1 MSAINKRDEAACTL
15 LSRTDS
21 NPPYTIEA
29 RYLAKYHVSRCQ
41 KCQLKFGEIIK
52 NWDNYN

>member
-1 MSAINKRDEAACTL
+1 MSAIDKRDEAACAL
-15 LSRTDS
+15 LSRMNS
-21 NPPYTIEA
+21 NPPSTIEA
-29 RYLAKYHVSRCQ
+29 RSLAKYHLSRCQ

>member
-1 MSAINKRDEAACTL
+1 MSAIDKRDEAACAL
-15 LSRTDS
+15 LSRMDS
-21 NPPYTIEA
+21 NPPSTIEA
-29 RYLAKYHVSRCQ
+29 RSLAKYHLSRCQ